1 MASLATA
8 GPCHHLRGLGAHA
21 QPPLEPCGPEPLTV
35 KKVFSIDPRA
45 YLWAR
50 CSGPMARS
58 GSTFPELGIQVPGV
72 GGGS

>member
-35 KKVFSIDPRA
+35 REVFSIDPRA
-45 YLWAR
+45 YLWA
-50 CSGPMARS
+50 
-58 GSTFPELGIQVPGV
+58 
-72 GGGS
+72 